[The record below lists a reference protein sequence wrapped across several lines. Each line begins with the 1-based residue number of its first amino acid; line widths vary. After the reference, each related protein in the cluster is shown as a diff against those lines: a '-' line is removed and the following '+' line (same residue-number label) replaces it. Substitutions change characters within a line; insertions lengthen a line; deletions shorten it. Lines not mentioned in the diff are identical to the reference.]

1 MRFNVCVV
9 ASLLLG
15 ACGKG
20 PADQSPGE
28 GSERVVARVGTKIL
42 YPRDLA
48 GLLPANVS
56 KTDSA
61 DLSRR
66 YTEAW
71 VKKELMLNEARNKAQ
86 LDESE
91 IEKKV
96 EDYRYSLTLYEF
108 ERQYLREKLDTLLP
122 KPVLEQYYR
131 DNITTFVLK
140 QTIVQAFFVKM
151 AKTNAQLGR
160 AKILFNAADGKS
172 KKELALLCARFAEQY
187 HLDDSTWVDFEK
199 LVSGTPWMDL
209 SDKSQFVRQTTR
221 VETTDPD
228 FTYLLRIRQAR
239 TAGQTAPLD
248 FAEDQIRSMV
258 LNQRKVQLV
267 KELEKNVYERAKTN
281 REFQIY

>member
-1 MRFNVCVV
+1 MAAF
-9 ASLLLG
+9 LLLG

-28 GSERVVARVGTKIL
+28 ESKQVVARVGTRTL
-42 YPRDLA
+42 YPRDLE

-66 YTEAW
+66 YVEAW
-71 VKKELMLNEARNKAQ
+71 VKKELMLNEARNKAE
-86 LDESE
+86 LDEPE

-96 EDYRYSLTLYEF
+96 ADYRYNLTLYEF
-108 ERQYLREKLDTLLP
+108 EKQYLRKKLDTLLP

-140 QTIVQAFFVKM
+140 QTIVQAVFVKM
-151 AKTNAQLGR
+151 AKTSAQLGR
-160 AKILFNAADGKS
+160 VKTLVNAANGKNT
-172 KKELALLCARFAEQY
+172 KELVSLCARFAEQY
-187 HLDDSTWVDFEK
+187 HLDDSTWVDLER
-199 LVSGTPWMDL
+199 LVSGTPWMR
-209 SDKSQFVRQTTR
+209 SDKPQFVGQATQA
-221 VETTDPD
+221 EITDPD

-248 FAEDQIRSMV
+248 FAEDQIRGMV
-258 LNQRKVQLV
+258 LNQRKVRLV
-267 KELEKNVYERAKTN
+267 NELEKHVYERAKTN
-281 REFQIY
+281 REFTIY